1 VFCSLLV
8 HVTETP
14 ASQPFFPHPV
24 PLVAQ
29 KRSFTVLA
37 GAYIHGLGRA
47 GASFPDRAPQK
58 KKCGVS
64 RHPPPARL
72 AAYACPAPRLA
83 ASATGEQLDTDW
95 QQLGKASTCSSRC
108 TRPRNERT
116 RPPPRRAASP
126 AQRLAWHGPPRPIRR
141 GAAAASSHVRATTGR
156 PASADGVALETRE
169 HDR

>member
-14 ASQPFFPHPV
+14 ASQPFFPPTPS
-24 PLVAQ
+24 PLSRKSEAS
-29 KRSFTVLA
+29 RYSPARTFT
-37 GAYIHGLGRA
+37 
-47 GASFPDRAPQK
+47 ASDAPAPLFLTARHK
-58 KKCGVS
+58 KKKKGAVFHGT
-64 RHPPPARL
+64 RHLLAWQLTLAR
-72 AAYACPAPRLA
+72 P

-95 QQLGKASTCSSRC
+95 QQLGKASTCSSQC

-156 PASADGVALETRE
+156 PASRWKRE
-169 HDR
+169 STTTGIIY